1 LSAISHSPEPNDGP
15 GLPGAPG
22 GDEGRRLPAP
32 SGQEFRPYR
41 RFVYL
46 MALSLI
52 VVGVF
57 YLLISV
63 GTSIYRQRLPLPSKE
78 PVSAAG
84 APMSRAELVTC
95 WQGLTDVTESL
106 AKHLEKSHYLLG
118 GYDQEEAQ
126 RWANEGVYWR
136 NQWKALGTRC
146 HLNRPAAT
154 DGGGKALDEMAG
166 AYRDLGETYVV
177 YTQQLQTFVRE
188 QAPRL
193 DRVRK
198 RINRIGR
205 RLENP

>member
-1 LSAISHSPEPNDGP
+1 LSAIPHSTEPNDGP
-15 GLPGAPG
+15 GHPGAPG
-22 GDEGRRLPAP
+22 GGEGRRLPP
-32 SGQEFRPYR
+32 TSGQEFRPYR

-46 MALSLI
+46 LALSLI

-63 GTSIYRQRLPLPSKE
+63 GTSIYRQRRPLPSGL
-78 PVSAAG
+78 PVNSPG
-84 APMSRAELVTC
+84 APMTRGQLVSC
-95 WQGLTDVTESL
+95 WQGLSDVTESL

-136 NQWKALGTRC
+136 NQWRALGTRC
-146 HLNRPAAT
+146 RLDKPAVT

-205 RLENP
+205 RLENQ